1 MINKL
6 FNNFFNSI
14 NGLKIALT
22 ENSFILELIGGIF
35 LIPYLIFLDISIEFK
50 LLILSIY
57 LLLLAFEVFNTSVE
71 KLCNKITI
79 KKDKDIKAIKDLA
92 SCSVFIVLLILVL
105 LIIYTLF
112 FK

>member
-79 KKDKDIKAIKDLA
+79 RKDKDIKAIKDLA

>member
-1 MINKL
+1 MDKKTKR
-6 FNNFFNSI
+6 
-14 NGLKIALT
+14 GD
-22 ENSFILELIGGIF
+22 F

-71 KLCNKITI
+71 KLCNKITAR
-79 KKDKDIKAIKDLA
+79 KDKDIKAIKDLA

>member
-71 KLCNKITI
+71 KLCNKITAR
-79 KKDKDIKAIKDLA
+79 KDKDIKAIKDLA

>member
-79 KKDKDIKAIKDLA
+79 RKDKDIKAIKDLA

-112 FK
+112 F